1 MTPFTVVLSTL
12 GVGGLLGY
20 FAGHAVKTMSRMAG
34 CLLGVLFILMQL
46 LAYYGLA
53 QWNWDVIG
61 EFIMGPGADA
71 ATFVTDHG
79 RSNALFWTPASGE
92 AYSTALSNV
101 VKNGADAAMVTCT
114 SVNEAAAYARRF
126 SQIPV
131 LNIDEPVARMAV
143 AAGTRIGVLATLPTS
158 PKATIRLLETE
169 AARQGKAITTVPL
182 VAEGAYDI
190 LIAGDRA
197 KHDEM
202 VNDALFRLAK
212 QVDVITFAQI
222 SMSLVP
228 HGDCGV
234 PLFKIG
240 RSGFDEV
247 KQLMGL

>member
-1 MTPFTVVLSTL
+1 MKKKLCLIHTINRFMDIIYTPFAVPFLEENPEVEIFNIMDDSLLTETL
-12 GVGGLLGY
+12 KAGGLTNATAARILHY
-20 FAGHAVKTMSRMAG
+20 VMA
-34 CLLGVLFILMQL
+34 
-46 LAYYGLA
+46 A
-53 QWNWDVIG
+53 
-61 EFIMGPGADA
+61 E
-71 ATFVTDHG
+71 
-79 RSNALFWTPASGE
+79 
-92 AYSTALSNV
+92 
-101 VKNGADAAMVTCT
+101 KNGADAAMVTCT

-158 PKATIRLLETE
+158 PKATVRLLEAE

-240 RSGFDEV
+240 RSGFDEI
-247 KQLMGL
+247 KKLMGL

>member
-1 MTPFTVVLSTL
+1 MKKKLCLIHTINRFMDIIYTPFAVPFLEDNPDVEIFNIMDDSLLTETL
-12 GVGGLLGY
+12 KAGGLTN
-20 FAGHAVKTMSRMAG
+20 ATAAR
-34 CLLGVLFILMQL
+34 ILH
-46 LAYYGLA
+46 Y
-53 QWNWDVIG
+53 V
-61 EFIMGPGADA
+61 
-71 ATFVTDHG
+71 
-79 RSNALFWTPASGE
+79 
-92 AYSTALSNV
+92 
-101 VKNGADAAMVTCT
+101 MVTCT

-247 KQLMGL
+247 KQLMGLRNSTGGK

>member
-1 MTPFTVVLSTL
+1 MDIIYTPF
-12 GVGGLLGY
+12 
-20 FAGHAVKTMSRMAG
+20 AVPF
-34 CLLGVLFILMQL
+34 LED
-46 LAYYGLA
+46 
-53 QWNWDVIG
+53 NPDVEI
-61 EFIMGPGADA
+61 FKH
-71 ATFVTDHG
+71 HG
-79 RSNALFWTPASGE
+79 RLSAGRNTQSGRSHHAIAARILHYVMAAE
-92 AYSTALSNV
+92 
-101 VKNGADAAMVTCT
+101 KNGADAVMVTCT

-247 KQLMGL
+247 KKLMGL